1 MRYGAASASEHLD
14 IVCAFF
20 PQEIDNGSKKFD
32 VPAVVTRYANR
43 PHVLLDGGT
52 DDVANRTMITEINYF
67 DPVPDKFQIDCV
79 DRAVVTITNRNC
91 GQNSNGRRHRK
102 RQV

>member
-1 MRYGAASASEHLD
+1 SASENLD

-20 PQEIDNGSKKFD
+20 AQDIDHGREKFD
-32 VPAVVTRYANR
+32 VPAVVTGDTNR

-67 DPVPDKFQIDCV
+67 DPVPDKFKVDRV
-79 DRAVVTITNRNC
+79 DRAVVAITNRNC